1 MRILRLLVEECDSII
16 YGHLQHIGD
25 VLSIVLHLQNFMLEA
40 LATTAFAGQVDI
52 GHKLHLNLHLT
63 FALAGFATPTIYIK
77 GEENDSVLLITKNEC
92 DKEGELFVCKKARVG
107 LQSYG
112 VLEELN
118 VEQIFLFINGTNESQ
133 TILGSTITMSPNTIL
148 LEFVPDVNSYVSGFG
163 TIDSTVSP
171 EGALK

>member
-1 MRILRLLVEECDSII
+1 MNKFHKLLASVCIPFAC
-16 YGHLQHIGD
+16 LTTP
-25 VLSIVLHLQNFMLEA
+25 A
-40 LATTAFAGQVDI
+40 LAQGELTVEYKNGDI
-52 GHKLHLNLHLT
+52 EVFSDVEISNTEDIL
-63 FALAGFATPTIYIK
+63 YIK

-148 LEFVPDVNSYVSGFG
+148 LEFVTDVNSYVSGFG